1 MRHLAY
7 PLLLGSVAFTAPM
20 MAAAQDEDGGSMIE
34 RFLQDTLS
42 GDDQNV
48 RVIGLEGA
56 LSSRATIREI
66 TVADD
71 EGIWLTIKGAELDWN
86 RLALL
91 RGRFSVNTLTAQEID
106 IARAPG
112 TTTKEAPPP
121 SAETQP
127 FQLPELPVSIE
138 IGELRIDDLSLGE
151 PLIGVAADLSVTG
164 DLSLA
169 DGALDTKLDIDRL
182 DRAGD
187 TVDLIAGFQNSSRE
201 INLDLTVAEAS
212 GGLIATALGIPD
224 SPPIGLTA
232 KGTGPVTDFTAD
244 IGLSSDDQLRVT
256 GQVRLR
262 SAPPAAASAEDGIA
276 FTADLGGDLTP
287 FLAEEMDTFFGTDTK
302 LLVDGRTHSDGALD
316 VSKIEV
322 TSEALKLE
330 SQLSLA
336 AGGELQLLA
345 VQGRITPP
353 EGDRVVLPVS
363 GGDTSIGAAQL
374 SALFDVK
381 NGNLWDLSLTANDVE
396 AAQLDLERAQIIG
409 HGTLDQSSGL
419 TLDGDLQAALDGI
432 DMSDPALNAAVGD
445 RITLDGLFE
454 YGSDQTLNLSGFEL
468 VGSDYTLDVDA
479 DISGLSTGLQV
490 DGSAELKA
498 SDLSRFSQV
507 AQLDLGGNASI
518 RVEGSGSP
526 LERSFDGKVS
536 VSGRDLSTGRDD
548 IDPVIAGETDIVLDA
563 KRGADGI
570 TIRDFT
576 ISSETLN
583 AQADGAVTTPDGN
596 LTIDGQA
603 NVNASDLSIFS
614 GLAQRDL
621 SGAVQAQLNGT
632 GTVQTLEFDGTANV
646 VGNNIQTGMAEI
658 DPLLKGRT
666 VIDLD
671 GARSGDQVVI
681 RKATVNGNALTAEV
695 AATIDDPTGD
705 ITFNGQAKLNAPDLS
720 LFSGLAQRDL
730 GGSLQAQFDG
740 SATVGTLEFDGTA
753 NATGNDIQTGMSE
766 IDPLLT
772 GQTVIDL
779 DGARS
784 GDQIVI
790 RKATV
795 NGTALTAEV
804 AATID
809 DPTGDISVDGQA
821 KLNVPDLSL
830 FSGLAQRDLGGS
842 IRADVEGRGSQSDR
856 TFDVQGVVTA
866 NDIAT
871 GIDAVDALTQGRTTL
886 NVDAVNDEQGLDIRT
901 FSLNGTAITANAS
914 GKLDRT
920 AGGLDFSAALDD
932 LGRLS
937 PAMSGRITLDGN
949 VAPTGSGLEGN
960 VRLQGPESSYANL
973 QGTVTTDG
981 DADLDFEARL
991 NRIERFAPEF
1001 PGTISAN
1008 GSARRNSGVW
1018 TIDGKA
1024 EGPAQINSTVAGTF
1038 DETSGTADLKMQGG
1052 VNIGIAN
1059 RFIAPNTIEGT
1070 ARFDLALKGA
1080 PSLDALSGTISTS
1093 GTAMALPGIGQTIT
1107 GIGGSVTLAQSRAT
1121 IAMQGGVRAGGG
1133 FTVNGP
1139 VDLTPPF
1146 NAQITTSINN
1156 LVLTDKLLYETILNG
1171 QIAMSG
1177 ALAGN
1182 SSIAGQI
1189 NFGET
1194 NINLAAAAG
1203 AVGAAPIPD
1212 IQHVNES
1219 RASFVTRERA
1229 QLVKTDDSGGGA
1241 SRIALDIGL
1250 LAPKAV
1256 FVRGRGVNAE
1266 LGGRIQI
1273 GGTTTSVVPSGQ
1285 IELIR
1290 GNIDILGRRL
1300 ALTKGLVTL
1309 QGDLTPYIEFESS
1322 SSTSD
1327 GTATIEIEGPL
1338 DSPQVDVFSD
1348 PERPT
1353 EEALAMLLFG
1363 NRFSE
1368 LSPFVIAQMA
1378 ASLAQ
1383 LSGAG
1388 GDATK
1393 GVRDTT
1399 GVDTIDI
1406 GATEGG
1412 AGRLGA
1418 GAYLSDNLYTD
1429 FTVNTEGETEVNL
1442 NLDVTDSFTVRGTV
1456 DGRGE
1461 TGIGIF
1467 FGRDY

>member
-1 MRHLAY
+1 MRRIAY
-7 PLLLGSVAFTAPM
+7 PLLLGSVAFTAPVQL
-20 MAAAQDEDGGSMIE
+20 AAQDEGGDTMIE

-56 LSSRATIREI
+56 LSSKATIQEI
-66 TVADD
+66 TIADD
-71 EGIWLTIKGAELDWN
+71 EGVWLTIKGAELDWN

-91 RGRFSVNTLTAQEID
+91 RGRFSVNALTAQEID

-112 TTTKEAPPP
+112 TTTKETPPP

-151 PLIGVAADLSVTG
+151 PLIGVAADLAVTG
-164 DLSLA
+164 NMSLA

-187 TVDLIAGFQNSSRE
+187 TVDLIAGFDNSSRE

-212 GGLIATALGIPD
+212 GGLIATALKIPD
-224 SPPIGLTA
+224 SPPLELTA
-232 KGTGPVTDFTAD
+232 KGAGPVTDFTAD

-262 SAPPAAASAEDGIA
+262 SAPTAAASADEGIA

-302 LLVDGRTHSDGALD
+302 LFVDGRTHSDGALD
-316 VSKIEV
+316 ISDIQI
-322 TSEALKLE
+322 TSQALKLE

-336 AGGELQLLA
+336 AGGALQLVA

-353 EGDRVVLPVS
+353 DGDRVVLPVS
-363 GGDTSIGAAQL
+363 GGETSIGAAQL
-374 SALFDVK
+374 SALYDVK
-381 NGNLWDLSLTANDVE
+381 NGNLWDLSLTADNVE
-396 AAQLDLERAQIIG
+396 AAQLDLGRAQIIG
-409 HGTLDQSSGL
+409 QGTLDQSNGL
-419 TLDGDLQAALDGI
+419 ALDGDLQAALDGI
-432 DMSDPALNAAVGD
+432 DMSDPALNTAVGD
-445 RITLDGLFE
+445 RITLDGQFG
-454 YGSDQTLNLSGFEL
+454 YGSDKAVTLSGFEV
-468 VGSDYTLDVDA
+468 VGSDYSLEVDA
-479 DISGLSTGLQV
+479 VVSGLETGLSI
-490 DGSAELKA
+490 DGSAALLA
-498 SDLSRFSQV
+498 DDLSRFSDV
-507 AQLDLGGNASI
+507 AKLDLGGNASI
-518 RVEGSGSP
+518 RVEGTGSP
-526 LERSFDGKVS
+526 LEQSFDGKVT
-536 VSGRDLSTGRDD
+536 VSGRNLSTGRND

-563 KRGADGI
+563 QRGADGI
-570 TIRDFT
+570 TIRTFT
-576 ISSETLN
+576 ISSQALN
-583 AQADGAVTTPDGN
+583 AKASGVVTTPDGN

-603 NVNASDLSIFS
+603 SVDASDLSVFS

-621 SGAVQAQLNGT
+621 SGSLQAQVDGT

-646 VGNNIQTGMAEI
+646 VGN
-658 DPLLKGRT
+658 
-666 VIDLD
+666 
-671 GARSGDQVVI
+671 
-681 RKATVNGNALTAEV
+681 
-695 AATIDDPTGD
+695 
-705 ITFNGQAKLNAPDLS
+705 
-720 LFSGLAQRDL
+720 
-730 GGSLQAQFDG
+730 
-740 SATVGTLEFDGTA
+740 
-753 NATGNDIQTGMSE
+753 DIQTGMDQ

-772 GQTVIDL
+772 GKTAIDL
-779 DGARS
+779 DGSRTD
-784 GDQIVI
+784 DQIVI
-790 RKATV
+790 RKATI

-804 AATID
+804 AATIN
-809 DPTGDISVDGQA
+809 DPTGDLSVDGQA
-821 KLNVPDLSL
+821 KVNVPDLSL
-830 FSGLAQRDLGGS
+830 FSGLAQRDLSGS
-842 IRADVEGRGSQSDR
+842 IRADVTGSGAQADK
-856 TFDVQGVVTA
+856 TFDVQGSVTA
-866 NDIAT
+866 NDIST

-886 NVDAVNDEQGLDIRT
+886 NVDAVNDDQGLNIRT
-901 FSLNGTAITANAS
+901 FRLNGTALTAEAS

-920 AGGLDFSAALDD
+920 QGGLDFEAALDN
-932 LGRLS
+932 LGRISPTLS
-937 PAMSGRITLDGN
+937 GPLTLNGN

-960 VRLQGPESSYANL
+960 VRLQGPDSSYANL
-973 QGTVTTDG
+973 EGTVSTKG
-981 DADLDFEARL
+981 AADLDFEARL
-991 NRIERFAPEF
+991 NKVERFAPEF
-1001 PGTISAN
+1001 PGTISAS
-1008 GSARRNSGVW
+1008 GKARRNDGIW
-1018 TIDGKA
+1018 TIDAKA

-1038 DETSGTADLKMQGG
+1038 DESSGSADLKMQGG

-1070 ARFDLALKGA
+1070 ARFDLALKGP
-1080 PSLDALSGTISTS
+1080 PSLQALSGTITTS
-1093 GTAMALPGIGQTIT
+1093 ETAMALPGVGQTIT
-1107 GIGGSVTLAQSRAT
+1107 GIGGTITLAQSRAT

-1139 VDLTPPF
+1139 VNLTPPF

-1156 LVLTDKLLYETILNG
+1156 LVLTDKLLYETTLNG
-1171 QIAMSG
+1171 QIVMAG

-1212 IQHVNES
+1212 IEHINES
-1219 RASFVTRERA
+1219 NASYVTRERA
-1229 QLVKTDDSGGGA
+1229 QLVVKETASKGN
-1241 SRIALDIGL
+1241 SRIALDISL

-1266 LGGRIQI
+1266 LGGRINI

-1290 GNIDILGRRL
+1290 GHIDILGRRL

-1322 SSTSD
+1322 TSTSD
-1327 GTATIEIEGPL
+1327 GTATIEIAGPL
-1338 DSPQVDVFSD
+1338 DAPQVDVFSD

-1393 GVRDTT
+1393 GVREAT
-1399 GVDTIDI
+1399 GLDTIDV

-1429 FTVNTEGETEVNL
+1429 FTVNTEGDTEVNL

-1456 DGRGE
+1456 DGKGE
-1461 TGIGIF
+1461 TGVGIF
-1467 FGRDY
+1467 FERDY

>member
-1 MRHLAY
+1 MRRAAY
-7 PLLLGSVAFTAPM
+7 PLLLGASMLVASVPAL
-20 MAAAQDEDGGSMIE
+20 AQDEDGGSMIE

-48 RVIGLEGA
+48 RVVGLEGA
-56 LSSRATIREI
+56 LSSRATIQEI

-71 EGIWLTIKGAELDWN
+71 EGVWLTIKGAELDWN
-86 RLALL
+86 RLGLL
-91 RGRFSVNTLTAQEID
+91 RGRFSVNALVAQEID

-151 PLIGVAADLSVTG
+151 PLIGVAADLTVKG
-164 DLSLA
+164 NLSLA
-169 DGALDTKLDIDRL
+169 DGTLDTTLNIDRL

-187 TVDLIAGFQNSSRE
+187 TIDLTAGFQNSSRE

-212 GGLIATALGIPD
+212 GGLISTALKIPD

-232 KGTGPVTDFTAD
+232 KGSGPITDFTAD

-262 SAPPAAASAEDGIA
+262 AAPTAAASADDGIA

-302 LLVDGRTHSDGALD
+302 LFVDGRTHSDGALD
-316 VSKIEV
+316 ISDIEI
-322 TSEALKLE
+322 TSQALMLE
-330 SQLSLA
+330 SQISLA
-336 AGGELQLLA
+336 AGGALQLVA

-353 EGDRVVLPVS
+353 DGDRVVLPIS
-363 GGDTSIGAAQL
+363 GGETAIGAAQL
-374 SALFDVK
+374 SALYDVK
-381 NGNLWDLSLTANDVE
+381 NGNLWDLSITANDVE
-396 AAQLDLERAQIIG
+396 AAQIDLERAQFAG
-409 HGTLDQSSGL
+409 QGTLDQSGAF
-419 TLDGDLQAALDGI
+419 TIDGDLQAALDGI

-445 RITLDGLFE
+445 RITLDGQFD
-454 YGSDQTLNLSGFEL
+454 YGNDQTVKLTGFEII
-468 VGSDYTLDVDA
+468 GSDYSFEADA
-479 DISGLSTGLQV
+479 VISGLETGLQV
-490 DGSAELKA
+490 DGTAALIA
-498 SDLSRFSQV
+498 DDLSRFSEV
-507 AQLDLGGNASI
+507 AKLDLGGNASI

-526 LERSFDGKVS
+526 LERSFDGKVMLI
-536 VSGRDLSTGRDD
+536 GRDLVTGRDD
-548 IDPVIAGETDIVLDA
+548 IDPVIAGETDIVLDG
-563 KRGADGI
+563 KRDSDGI
-570 TIRDFT
+570 TVRAFS
-576 ISSETLN
+576 ISSAALD
-583 AQADGAVTTPDGN
+583 AQADGVVTTPGGN

-603 NVNASDLSIFS
+603 NVNASDLSVFS
-614 GLAQRDL
+614 GLAKRDL
-621 SGAVQAQLNGT
+621 SGSLQAQVDGT
-632 GTVQTLEFDGTANV
+632 GTVQTLEFDGTASV
-646 VGNNIQTGMAEI
+646 IANNIQTGMA
-658 DPLLKGRT
+658 D
-666 VIDLD
+666 
-671 GARSGDQVVI
+671 
-681 RKATVNGNALTAEV
+681 
-695 AATIDDPTGD
+695 
-705 ITFNGQAKLNAPDLS
+705 
-720 LFSGLAQRDL
+720 
-730 GGSLQAQFDG
+730 
-740 SATVGTLEFDGTA
+740 
-753 NATGNDIQTGMSE
+753 

-772 GQTVIDL
+772 GRTTVEF

-784 GDQIVI
+784 GDQIVV
-790 RKATV
+790 REATV

-804 AATID
+804 AATVD
-809 DPTGDISVDGQA
+809 DPTGDLAVDGQA

-830 FSGLAQRDLGGS
+830 FSGLANRDLTGS
-842 IRADVEGRGSQSDR
+842 VRAEVEGSGQQADR
-856 TFDVQGVVTA
+856 TFDVQGLVTA
-866 NDIAT
+866 NDIST
-871 GIDAVDALTQGRTTL
+871 GIAIVDELIQGRTTL
-886 NVDAVNDEQGLDIRT
+886 NVDAVNNDQGLDIRT
-901 FSLNGTAITANAS
+901 FSLNGTALTADAS

-920 AGGLDFSAALDD
+920 QGGLNFSAALDD
-932 LGRLS
+932 VGRLS
-937 PAMSGRITLDGN
+937 QTLSGPLTLDGN
-949 VAPTGSGLEGN
+949 VAPTGSGLEGD
-960 VRLQGPESSYANL
+960 VRLQGPDSSYANL
-973 QGTVTTDG
+973 SGTVTTDG
-981 DADLDFEARL
+981 AADVDFEARL
-991 NRIERFAPEF
+991 NKVERFAPEF
-1001 PGTISAN
+1001 PGTIAAN
-1008 GSARRNSGVW
+1008 GKASRNNGVW
-1018 TIDGKA
+1018 TIDAKA
-1024 EGPAQINSTVAGTF
+1024 EGPAQLNTNVAGTF
-1038 DETSGTADLKMQGG
+1038 DEASGNADLTMKGG
-1052 VNIGIAN
+1052 INIGIAN
-1059 RFIAPNTIEGT
+1059 RFISPNTIEGT
-1070 ARFDLALKGA
+1070 AQYDLALKGA
-1080 PSLDALSGTISTS
+1080 PSLGALSGTITTS
-1093 GTAMALPGIGQTIT
+1093 GTAMALPSVGQTIT
-1107 GIGGSVTLAQSRAT
+1107 GIGGTITLAQSRAT

-1139 VDLTPPF
+1139 VGLTPPF

-1156 LVLTDKLLYETILNG
+1156 LVLTDDLLYETILNG

-1203 AVGAAPIPD
+1203 AVGAAPIPP
-1212 IQHVNES
+1212 ITHVNES
-1219 RASFVTRERA
+1219 NASFVTRERA
-1229 QLVKTDDSGGGA
+1229 QLVEKEEGTKSN

-1273 GGTTTSVVPSGQ
+1273 GGTTTAVVPSGQ

-1290 GNIDILGRRL
+1290 GHIDILGRRL

-1327 GTATIEIEGPL
+1327 GTATIEIAGPL

-1393 GVRDTT
+1393 GVRDAT

-1429 FTVNTEGETEVNL
+1429 FTVNTEGDTEVNL

-1461 TGIGIF
+1461 TGLGIF
-1467 FGRDY
+1467 FERDY